1 MPPSVSRSVAVRRAA
16 ADDVCALERIAVL
29 DSRPVPAQPVL
40 VAEVDGQLEAALS
53 LATGEA
59 IANPFA
65 PTLELVRLLELRA
78 EQLRASDE
86 RRRGATPRLSP
97 A

>member
-1 MPPSVSRSVAVRRAA
+1 VSRVVTVRRAV
-16 ADDVCALERIAVL
+16 ADDAPALERLAVL
-29 DSRPVPAQPVL
+29 DSRPAPAQPVL

-53 LATGEA
+53 LTTGAA

-65 PTLELVRLLELRA
+65 PTLELVRLLEVRA
-78 EQLRASDE
+78 EQLRSNGG
-86 RRRGATPRLSP
+86 RRRRDAPRLSP